1 MGFSI
6 VISILSLTIL
16 IFLIATLSF
25 GRSNR
30 YLVGWLAICAALVFM
45 RLAFEAAWPGLSFYA
60 FLVFPSG
67 YIAGFMF
74 WLYVESELFAHNAR
88 PFIAFGWGVVAL
100 VAIVHCVCFIIFAD
114 LRDDAAILQQTD
126 IVRKYTR
133 CIVAGGILVNSL
145 WLALAFKSFFRFER
159 AQREALSLER
169 TRRIAWLRFLLW
181 SNAVLLLSFA
191 AAFAIVA
198 WRDGHTPFTPI
209 ESSVTL
215 IVAYAIAF
223 FLIRRPDINLLSRT
237 PRNTANITEPK
248 YIRQNLSLALREKY
262 VSSLDNLMARERI
275 FLDEN
280 LSLARVAHDLNIPAH
295 HLSIAI
301 NSVRQLNFYQYVNH
315 WRVREAQQLIADS
328 ANDSETLLSLA
339 LKAGFQSKAGFNR
352 IFKQHVG
359 LTPRAY
365 RERLQAGR

>member
-6 VISILSLTIL
+6 VIGILSLTIL
-16 IFLIATLSF
+16 VFLIVTLSF

-30 YLVGWLAICAALVFM
+30 YLVGWLAICALLVFM

-67 YIAGFMF
+67 YIADLMF
-74 WLYVESELFAHNAR
+74 WLYVENELFDRSAR
-88 PFIAFGWGVVAL
+88 SRVVLGLCVAGG
-100 VAIVHCVCFIIFAD
+100 VAIIHGLFYFLYAD
-114 LRDDAAILQQTD
+114 LRDNAAILQQTD

-159 AQREALSLER
+159 AQREAHSLER
-169 TRRIAWLRFLLW
+169 TRRIVWLRFLLW
-181 SNAVLLLSFA
+181 SNGVLLLSFA

-198 WRDGHTPFTPI
+198 WRDGHTPFTSI

-215 IVAYAIAF
+215 IVAYAIVF

-237 PRNTANITEPK
+237 PRNTANITEQK
-248 YIRQNLSLALREKY
+248 YIRQNLSLSLREKY
-262 VSSLDNLMARERI
+262 VSSLDILMARERI

-301 NSVRQLNFYQYVNH
+301 NSVRQLNFYRYVNH

-328 ANDSETLLSLA
+328 ANDGETLLSLA
-339 LKAGFQSKAGFNR
+339 LKAGFQSKAAFNR